1 MATIIAKNLEI
12 GKKYMY
18 INRLIK
24 NSTEVVG
31 ILKEKGD
38 FEASGNGNHEPSAIL
53 VFDNNGTEVKR
64 MFDWDDKFKEEKAG
78 GKRKSRCKKSRKG
91 KSRKSK
97 K

>member
-1 MATIIAKNLEI
+1 MATIIARDLEI

-18 INRLIK
+18 TNRLIQ

-31 ILKEKGD
+31 ILKEKGV
-38 FEASGNGNHEPSAIL
+38 FEVSGNGNHEPSAIL

-64 MFDWDDKFKEEKAG
+64 MFDWDDGFKEEKTG